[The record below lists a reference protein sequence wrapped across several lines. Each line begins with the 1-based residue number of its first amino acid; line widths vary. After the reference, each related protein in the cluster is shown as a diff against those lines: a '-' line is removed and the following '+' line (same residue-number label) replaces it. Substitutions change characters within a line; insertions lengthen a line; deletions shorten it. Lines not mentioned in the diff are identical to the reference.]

1 MAYMAFGT
9 QVYAREDGSV
19 VVVPPEV
26 KYEPAAGD
34 RRIAEVV
41 NIRMEFN
48 VDSVARAIIECY
60 PNQDTIL
67 IAQRADFGFKE
78 NHDARPRTISFVR
91 FEDGSTWYPDKAK
104 ADRDLMHKF
113 LDATGNLPEITDP
126 PNGGRPR
133 KIDGE
138 LKAAMDYTQPAE
150 DENDN
155 AGSRGADL

>member
-26 KYEPAAGD
+26 KYEPAAGE

-48 VDSVARAIIECY
+48 VDSITRAIIECY

-67 IAQRADFGFKE
+67 IALKADYLFKAKHE
-78 NHDARPRTISFVR
+78 ATPRTISFVQ
-91 FEDGSTWYPDKAK
+91 FEDGTTWYPDSAKAK
-104 ADRDLMHKF
+104 RDLLHKF
-113 LDATGNLPEITDP
+113 LDATGDLPKITVP
-126 PNGGRPR
+126 PNNGRPR
-133 KIDGE
+133 KIDGA

-150 DENDN
+150 NDNDN